1 MADREGAWND
11 YLRFLEGSPYSLQL
25 MTSNLSPS
33 EPIRERRTVTVERMG
48 YRLWPFQEKILQRMG
63 KDTLVVGLPTG
74 LGKTYLAGA
83 FIAEESK
90 RQGCRV
96 LFLTP
101 SVPLGVQQTLFARR
115 MLGLS
120 DACFISG
127 SIPPDRRRELGVWNA
142 GFAVTTPQTFYNDA
156 LRRHARHI
164 EAAKGC
170 EDPVGELAARL
181 RGAGFTFPY
190 SLVVADECHGYIG
203 ETDGHAILL
212 AAKASGA
219 KILALSATPQLHAP
233 KRLRELKRIFDRV
246 EAISVEEPEIKA
258 QMPERLIVMTRVAAP
273 SGLLAIYQQLGEVI
287 KRYQVKAAR
296 VYGAA
301 HARGYCTKHG
311 LCVCLIALKVM
322 RSRIVEDGASSVSEY
337 GTWKVSE
344 LKVQLRELGGRSIQE
359 AYREV
364 LGGGQNHKIA
374 AVRDIIACERFRKA
388 IIFVESVE
396 AAKQMG
402 AVFHGQRGHEDVAV
416 LVGKGG
422 MSMEQQASALL
433 QFRERASILICT
445 SIGEEGLD
453 VPAADIEVW
462 VDPPSNP
469 KKWIQRFGRI
479 LRQSEGKTVAKTY
492 ALITMETHER
502 NKLIGVKRKV
512 EKVYGFTQRMVE
524 EDVPKPL
531 PKDQSRLSQFF

>member
-1 MADREGAWND
+1 
-11 YLRFLEGSPYSLQL
+11 
-25 MTSNLSPS
+25 
-33 EPIRERRTVTVERMG
+33 
-48 YRLWPFQEKILQRMG
+48 
-63 KDTLVVGLPTG
+63 
-74 LGKTYLAGA
+74 
-83 FIAEESK
+83 
-90 RQGCRV
+90 
-96 LFLTP
+96 
-101 SVPLGVQQTLFARR
+101 
-115 MLGLS
+115 
-120 DACFISG
+120 
-127 SIPPDRRRELGVWNA
+127 
-142 GFAVTTPQTFYNDA
+142 
-156 LRRHARHI
+156 
-164 EAAKGC
+164 
-170 EDPVGELAARL
+170 
-181 RGAGFTFPY
+181 
-190 SLVVADECHGYIG
+190 
-203 ETDGHAILL
+203 
-212 AAKASGA
+212 
-219 KILALSATPQLHAP
+219 
-233 KRLRELKRIFDRV
+233 
-246 EAISVEEPEIKA
+246 
-258 QMPERLIVMTRVAAP
+258 
-273 SGLLAIYQQLGEVI
+273 
-287 KRYQVKAAR
+287 
-296 VYGAA
+296 
-301 HARGYCTKHG
+301 
-311 LCVCLIALKVM
+311 
-322 RSRIVEDGASSVSEY
+322 
-337 GTWKVSE
+337 E
-344 LKVQLRELGGRSIQE
+344 LKVPLRELGGRSIQE

-364 LGGGQNHKIA
+364 LSGGENHKIA
-374 AVRDIIACERFRKA
+374 AVKDIIACERFRKA

-492 ALITMETHER
+492 ALITMQTHER